1 MAEITTPSGKTAV
14 IAVADFG
21 DVMRLN
27 NAVVAGFAKN
37 GLKHIDI
44 AKIIASRD
52 FLNADIDYAAILA
65 GMGEVIADER
75 VHAALW
81 PCLAKCTL
89 DKQKI
94 TLATFD
100 DMEARGD
107 FYAIAFE
114 CVKVNLLPL
123 WLPLLSRFG
132 GLKTEAVSTTQ
143 K

>member
-1 MAEITTPSGKTAV
+1 MTEITTTSGKKAV
-14 IAVADFG
+14 IAIADFG

-37 GLKHIDI
+37 GLKHIDV
-44 AKIIASRD
+44 AKLIASRD
-52 FLNADIDYAAILA
+52 FLNAEVDYSAILA
-65 GMGEVIADER
+65 GIGEVLADER

-94 TLATFD
+94 TLTTFD
-100 DMEARGD
+100 DVEARGD

-114 CVKVNLLPL
+114 CVKANLLPL
-123 WLPLLSRFG
+123 WLPLLSKFG
-132 GLKTEAVSTTQ
+132 GLKTEATSITQ